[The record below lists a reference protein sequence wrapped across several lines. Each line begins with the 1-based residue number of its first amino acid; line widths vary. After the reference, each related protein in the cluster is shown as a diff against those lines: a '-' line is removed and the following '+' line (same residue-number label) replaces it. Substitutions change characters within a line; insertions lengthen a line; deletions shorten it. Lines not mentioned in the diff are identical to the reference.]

1 MTICDEESNRN
12 HRNLKEMKNETF
24 KLFVYGSLRSGFR
37 SPAYEYLA
45 KNFNLLGAASVKG
58 RYFEKENFP
67 VALPA
72 TKELYII
79 GELYEIKNPAEFS
92 WVIGQLDDYEG
103 LNAEEGEEPL
113 YRRALVDTHM
123 EDTVVQAWIYWYNQ
137 SVEGMQPIET
147 GDALKY
153 LQEKFKP

>member
-1 MTICDEESNRN
+1 
-12 HRNLKEMKNETF
+12 MKSKIMNSSTH

-45 KNFNLLGAASVKG
+45 KNFSLLGEASVKG

-72 TKELYII
+72 TDELYII
-79 GELYEIKNPAEFS
+79 GELYEIKNAAEFS

-103 LNAEEGEEPL
+103 LNLEVGEEPL
-113 YRRALVDTHM
+113 YRRALVDAYL
-123 EDTVVQAWIYWYNQ
+123 EGAPVQAWIYWYNQ
-137 SVEGMQPIET
+137 SVEGMPPIET
-147 GDALKY
+147 GDAIKY
-153 LQEKFKP
+153 LQEKHKP

>member
-1 MTICDEESNRN
+1 MNSS
-12 HRNLKEMKNETF
+12 TF

-45 KNFNLLGAASVKG
+45 KNFNLLGDASVKG

-67 VALPA
+67 VALPGA
-72 TKELYII
+72 DELYII
-79 GELYEIKNPAEFS
+79 GELYEIKNAAEFS

-113 YRRALVDTHM
+113 YRRALVDAYL
-123 EDTVVQAWIYWYNQ
+123 EGAPVQAWIYWYNQ
-137 SVEGMQPIET
+137 SVEGMQPIAT

-153 LQEKFKP
+153 LQDKLKL